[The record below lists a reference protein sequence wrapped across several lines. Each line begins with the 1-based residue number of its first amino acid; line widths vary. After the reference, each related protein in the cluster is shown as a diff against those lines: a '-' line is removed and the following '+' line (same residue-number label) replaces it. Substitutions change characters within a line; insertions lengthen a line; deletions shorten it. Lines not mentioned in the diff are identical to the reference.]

1 MNTLVYS
8 IEKTEHPETLY
19 INLTNACTN
28 NCVFCLRT
36 QKDDVCGK
44 DMWLDDKK
52 ITLEDVIS
60 QFKEFPIPSNVV
72 FCGYGEPMIK
82 IDLLKEVAHYLKT
95 NYPQI
100 KTRVNTNGHANVIHK
115 RNLLPELVGLID
127 GFSISLNGANE
138 DEYNELS
145 KPNISNAFSA
155 VQDFIKL
162 AVENNFDVTATMVS
176 GFMSGKP
183 DVEKGKV
190 LAESLGAKFRV
201 REFITNGY

>member
-28 NCVFCLRT
+28 NCVFCLRA

-44 DMWLDDKK
+44 DMWLETEK
-52 ITLEDVIS
+52 ISLEEIVA
-60 QFKEFPIPSNVV
+60 QFKEFSVPSQVV

-82 IDLLKEVAHYLKT
+82 LELLKETAHYIKT
-95 NYPQI
+95 NYPQV
-100 KTRVNTNGHANVIHK
+100 KTRVNTNGHANAIHK
-115 RNLLPELVGLID
+115 KNVLPELVGLID

-138 DEYNELS
+138 KEYNELS
-145 KPNISNAFSA
+145 KPNISNAFEEVKSFIMEA
-155 VQDFIKL
+155 V
-162 AVENNFDVTATMVS
+162 NCHFDVTATMVS
-176 GFMSGKP
+176 GFAEGIP
-183 DVEKGKV
+183 DVEGGRKI
-190 LAESLGAKFRV
+190 AEGLGAKFRV